1 MGDSSPI
8 TTRQAGAER
17 VNPRATPLRLEAAVL
32 DWAGTVVDFGSFAP
46 TQIFVEAFAEFN
58 VAITLD
64 EARGPMGVGKWDHI
78 RTLCN
83 DGAIAARFSLAHGR
97 MPTDDDVTAIYN
109 CFMPLQIEKVGAHS
123 ALIPG
128 ALETIAALREAGLKI
143 GTCSGYPRVVMD
155 RVVALAAEAG
165 YRPDC
170 VIACDEVPRARPWPA
185 QALRNV
191 VDLGIGDVAAC
202 VKVDDT
208 VPGIEEGRRAGMW
221 TVALLMWATRWVC
234 RTSNTWRLPP
244 MSAPATA
251 WPSRRASPRA
261 ARITRSTRLPICRKS
276 WPTSTAAWRPVNDR
290 NAFEFRC
297 PNRCFITP

>member
-1 MGDSSPI
+1 MGHPNPI
-8 TTRQAGAER
+8 PMNIRQPGNAGA
-17 VNPRATPLRLEAAVL
+17 TPVHLEAAVL

-46 TQIFVEAFAEFN
+46 TQIFVEAFAEFG

-64 EARGPMGVGKWDHI
+64 EARGPMGLGKWDHI
-78 RTLCN
+78 RTLCD

-109 CFMPLQIEKVGAHS
+109 RFMPLQVEKVSAHS

-128 ALETIAALREAGLKI
+128 ALEAIAALREAGMKI
-143 GTCSGYPRVVMD
+143 GSCSGYPRIVMD

-170 VIACDEVPRARPWPA
+170 VVACDDVPRARPWPA

-191 VDLGIGDVAAC
+191 VELGIGDVAAC

-221 TVALLMWATRWVC
+221 TVALLMSGNTLGLSYEQYAALSEDERARHRDAISAGFAAC
-234 RTSNTWRLPP
+234 RPHYEIDTIADLPEVV
-244 MSAPATA
+244 ADIN
-251 WPSRRASPRA
+251 RRMASGD
-261 ARITRSTRLPICRKS
+261 
-276 WPTSTAAWRPVNDR
+276 RPQCV
-290 NAFEFRC
+290 
-297 PNRCFITP
+297 